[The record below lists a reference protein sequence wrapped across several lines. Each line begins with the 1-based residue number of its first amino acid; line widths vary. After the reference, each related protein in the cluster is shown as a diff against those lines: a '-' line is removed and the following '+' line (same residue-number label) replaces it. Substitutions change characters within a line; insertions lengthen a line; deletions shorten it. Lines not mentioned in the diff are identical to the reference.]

1 MNLNRERVSPRGSS
15 LTDTCGFM
23 LAGMDTSLGQGCVCG
38 GHLWQGF
45 LCESA
50 LISPSVQPELVAR
63 PHTELL
69 SERCR

>member
-1 MNLNRERVSPRGSS
+1 MNLNRERVSPRGSF

-23 LAGMDTSLGQGCVCG
+23 LAGMDTSLGQVGG

-50 LISPSVQPELVAR
+50 LISPSVQSELVAR
-63 PHTELL
+63 PHTQLL